1 MVRLLLLVLLRSS
14 CSAVLAGADWM
25 HACTVYLCHSEY
37 FISSSDVGPANL
49 HGAIPPAILKPT
61 VYDGARA
68 QRSGRSLQRRSSNT
82 NPSAS
87 VDRTCESASR
97 KGGTET

>member
-1 MVRLLLLVLLRSS
+1 
-14 CSAVLAGADWM
+14 M

-49 HGAIPPAILKPT
+49 HGAIPPAILKPI
-61 VYDGARA
+61 VCDGARD
-68 QRSGRSLQRRSSNT
+68 QRSGRWLQGRSSNT
-82 NPSAS
+82 DPSAS

-97 KGGTET
+97 KGGTKTYVQPSPLAWLSTSIILPVDD